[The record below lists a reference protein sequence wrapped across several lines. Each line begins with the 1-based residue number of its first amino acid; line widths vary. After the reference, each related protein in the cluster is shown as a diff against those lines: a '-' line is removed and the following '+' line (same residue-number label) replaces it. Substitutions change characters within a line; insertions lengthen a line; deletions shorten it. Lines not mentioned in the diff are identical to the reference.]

1 MKLSLHAKLVLV
13 VGIIVSVALVTI
25 PNLLPLTGETGHDSI
40 IAIGRFHIIALHFP
54 ICLLLVVPMME
65 LLGCIRPMHYF
76 KEAVQSVLWL
86 AIFFAIGACALGFML
101 ATGEGDV
108 GKIVEDHMW
117 GGIITTVLM
126 FVALFVYEL
135 NPGQQRK
142 GLYLTYLVFLFA
154 SVGSLT
160 IGSHHGASLVHGEDY
175 LYEKAP
181 TFVKNMIGVKEEPIV
196 QLTYDS
202 PVYHTLI
209 EPIFDQHCYSCHS
222 ELKQKGQFRI
232 DDFALLLKGGKS
244 EHAGVAPWDLAK
256 SEVANRIVLPMTDK
270 HVMPPKESAPM
281 NREEIALIQWWI
293 EGGAPETQSIDQ
305 LSFELYPEDVER
317 IITTRIGASEG
328 TVGPLDLATF
338 KMVSKQ
344 VKAEFGVDV
353 ILYSQ
358 QLEDG
363 VYVVTRNA
371 NLELPSDPL
380 EDLES
385 IAPHVHSINLWRRE
399 LAPDAFTALGQFS
412 HLSELHLNES
422 NVTTVDLASLPE
434 LRKLATLNLYGTA
447 IGDDA
452 IEPLAAIRSLRQL
465 HLYNSQFTAEGVA
478 QLQQA
483 LPRCKILYTFELP
496 KSEKEASPAEDK
508 TDKKTETETE
518 EPKATVVVAAK

>member
-1 MKLSLHAKLVLV
+1 MKLSLHAKIVLV
-13 VGIIVSVALVTI
+13 VGSILSAALVAI
-25 PNLLPLTGETGHDSI
+25 PNLLPLTGDTGHDSI

-54 ICLLLVVPMME
+54 ICLLLVVPLME

-86 AIFFAIGACALGFML
+86 AIVFAISACALGFML

-108 GKIVEDHMW
+108 GKLVEDHMW
-117 GGIITTVLM
+117 GGVITTVLM

-142 GLYLTYLVFLFA
+142 GLYATYLIILSA
-154 SVGSLT
+154 SIASLT

-181 TFVKNMIGVKEEPIV
+181 AFVKNMIGVKEEPVV

-202 PVYHTLI
+202 PVYHSLI
-209 EPIFDQHCYSCHS
+209 EPIFDQHCYTCHS
-222 ELKQKGQFRI
+222 ELKQKGQFRM

-244 EHAGVAPWDLAK
+244 EHAGIAPWDLAK
-256 SEVANRIVLPMTDK
+256 SEVANRIALPMTDK
-270 HVMPPKESAPM
+270 NVMPPKESAPM
-281 NREEIALIQWWI
+281 NRGEIALIQWWI
-293 EGGAPETQSIDQ
+293 EGGASDTQSIDQ
-305 LSFELYPEDVER
+305 LSFELYPDDVEA
-317 IITTRIGASEG
+317 IITAKIGAGEDA
-328 TVGPLDLATF
+328 VEPLDIETF
-338 KMVSKQ
+338 RMVSKQ
-344 VKAEFGVDV
+344 VKVEFGIDV
-353 ILYSQ
+353 ILYSL

-371 NLELPSDPL
+371 QPKLPNDAI

-399 LAPDAFTALGQFS
+399 LAPDAFTALSQFS

-422 NVTTVDLASLPE
+422 NVTTADLASLSE
-434 LRKLATLNLYGTA
+434 LRKLETLNLYGTA

-452 IEPLAAIRSLRQL
+452 IEPLSVIRSLRKL
-465 HLYNSQFTAEGVA
+465 HLYNSQFTAEGIA

-483 LPRCKILYTFELP
+483 LPRCEILYTFEQP
-496 KSEKEASPAEDK
+496 KSKADEPPAEENSDA
-508 TDKKTETETE
+508 KTETETN
-518 EPKATVVVAAK
+518 ATEVVAAK